1 MYQSKNKEKKMKDLN
16 INERLREIL
25 DVPNKNALYR
35 DLGLNYTYLNLK
47 NFINGKEELKQK
59 SIDYLSKKLNV
70 VPITLFIG
78 AEEDFLTDE
87 EKDVLM
93 KIQEKFLNRV
103 SEYTKIF
110 ENDFRRPKKTQLT
123 EEEQQS
129 TAKIFKDIMVDLD
142 IEDINNIH
150 F

>member
-1 MYQSKNKEKKMKDLN
+1 MKDLN

-103 SEYTKIF
+103 SEYTKKF
-110 ENDFRRPKKTQLT
+110 ENDFRRPKKIQLT